1 MLRIKMKKTNYKILY
16 AIRSSSLF
24 NPLTLFYTVTLYIYQ
39 MCIVYKISYKN
50 EHILIYKHN
59 FFQSEN

>member
-1 MLRIKMKKTNYKILY
+1 MLSVLVHY
-16 AIRSSSLF
+16 LF
-24 NPLTLFYTVTLYIYQ
+24 LSINPLTLFYTITLHIYQ

-50 EHILIYKHN
+50 EHILVYKHN